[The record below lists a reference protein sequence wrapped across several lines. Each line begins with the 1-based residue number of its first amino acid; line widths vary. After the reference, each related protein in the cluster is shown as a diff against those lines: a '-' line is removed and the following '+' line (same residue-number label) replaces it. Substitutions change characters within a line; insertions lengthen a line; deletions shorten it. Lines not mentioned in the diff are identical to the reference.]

1 MSRMLDLT
9 LPAVVGAAAT
19 TVAGAALE
27 NRPPGGRVRWD
38 RSNYTG
44 HPVSLLGGAAVG
56 AASALA
62 PLCLAGT
69 RWPSVGAMGFPPR
82 PGATTPG
89 RAAAAAALAAGAA
102 ALAGLVDDLD
112 DDPEQRSTKGLRGH
126 LGALRQGRL
135 TTGTLKIAGIG
146 AGALLAAAALTPR
159 QGRPLRRALDTA
171 TGAALVAGTANLHNL
186 FDLRPGRA
194 LKVATAVAA
203 PLALAGAGAGTAHG
217 TVAAT
222 ALGIAGAALPD
233 DLAERSMLGDTGSNA
248 VGALVGVAL
257 AAHPSPALRTAAL
270 TTVVTLTLLSEKVSF
285 SRVIDSTPALARLDA
300 LGRRS
305 R

>member
-1 MSRMLDLT
+1 MSRALDLT
-9 LPAVVGAAAT
+9 LPAVLGAAAT

-27 NRPPGGRVRWD
+27 DRPPGGRVRWD

-44 HPVSLLGGAAVG
+44 RPVSLLGGAAVG

-69 RWPSVGAMGFPPR
+69 RWPSAGATGHPPR
-82 PGATTPG
+82 PGAATPG

-135 TTGTLKIAGIG
+135 TTGALKIAGIG
-146 AGALLAAAALTPR
+146 AGALLAAAVLTPR
-159 QGRPLRRALDTA
+159 QGRPLLRALDTA

-203 PLALAGAGAGTAHG
+203 PLALGGAGTAHG

-222 ALGIAGAALPD
+222 ALGVAGAALPD

-257 AAHPSPALRTAAL
+257 AAHPSRALRTAAL
-270 TTVVTLTLLSEKVSF
+270 TTVVTLTLLSERVSF

-300 LGRRS
+300 LGRRT